1 MGHTWFLCS
10 RTGNDGNSDSW
21 ARSLHPGAPV
31 SQELGLW
38 AVLTLE
44 TGALQHEMGGLWWL
58 TLELVGRGQ
67 HLKPL
72 CPLVTEGLVMFPTS

>member
-1 MGHTWFLCS
+1 M
-10 RTGNDGNSDSW
+10 
-21 ARSLHPGAPV
+21 

-67 HLKPL
+67 RLK
-72 CPLVTEGLVMFPTS
+72 PLVTEGLVMFPTS

>member
-1 MGHTWFLCS
+1 M
-10 RTGNDGNSDSW
+10 
-21 ARSLHPGAPV
+21 

-44 TGALQHEMGGLWWL
+44 TGALQHEMGGLSWL